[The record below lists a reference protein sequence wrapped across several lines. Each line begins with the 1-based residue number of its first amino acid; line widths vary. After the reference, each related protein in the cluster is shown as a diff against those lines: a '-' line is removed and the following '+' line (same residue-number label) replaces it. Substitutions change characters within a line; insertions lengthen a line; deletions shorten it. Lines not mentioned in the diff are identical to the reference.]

1 MIVVTLYQS
10 FCAMIFVCNINQTN
24 RQDSVGNACFVHQ
37 ATFSANFSIAFGSLA
52 HPCISLGPACSH
64 VALGK
69 ILTDY
74 NSIIPEH
81 TLSAFLNC
89 DNPLHV
95 LHPLV

>member
-10 FCAMIFVCNINQTN
+10 FCAMIFGCDITQKYC
-24 RQDSVGNACFVHQ
+24 QDSVGNGCFVHQ

-81 TLSAFLNC
+81 TLSGFLNC
-89 DNPLHV
+89 DNPLH
-95 LHPLV
+95 LLRPLV

>member
-1 MIVVTLYQS
+1 MIVVTLNQ
-10 FCAMIFVCNINQTN
+10 FNCAMIFGCDITQKYC
-24 RQDSVGNACFVHQ
+24 QDSVANGCFVQQ

-52 HPCISLGPACSH
+52 QPCISLGPACSH

-81 TLSAFLNC
+81 TLCAFLSC

>member
-10 FCAMIFVCNINQTN
+10 FCAMIFGCDIKYY
-24 RQDSVGNACFVHQ
+24 QDSVGNACFVHQ

-52 HPCISLGPACSH
+52 QPCISLGPACSH

-81 TLSAFLNC
+81 TLSGFLNC
-89 DNPLHV
+89 DNPHV
-95 LHPLV
+95 FRPLV